1 MKHIQAMRC
10 TFETWLVRKEA
21 ILSEIPGTFTVEIR
35 SVPEGKRYRLKA
47 LVIPTL
53 QQFPQ
58 SFPESKLTEAMEY
71 VNFQFKV
78 QVGEWEEIA

>member
-1 MKHIQAMRC
+1 MHLRNLAGPQGGDPQRD
-10 TFETWLVRKEA
+10 TRNLHRR
-21 ILSEIPGTFTVEIR
+21 IR